1 MAIKRETQTII
12 KILKDKII
20 IIEIQEF
27 LKMKRQSRLRIR
39 VTRIKI
45 NNTSKEGIILI
56 YKQTCK

>member
-1 MAIKRETQTII
+1 MAIKRETLTII

>member
-1 MAIKRETQTII
+1 MAIKRETLTII

-20 IIEIQEF
+20 ITEILEF

>member
-1 MAIKRETQTII
+1 MATKRETLTII

-20 IIEIQEF
+20 ITEIQEF

>member
-1 MAIKRETQTII
+1 MVIKRETLTII
-12 KILKDKII
+12 KILKGKII
-20 IIEIQEF
+20 ITEIQEF